1 MSVAN
6 PFLKLKVRLYTPASE
21 AFKAELP
28 LSLCNPKT
36 WIISKLRSRL
46 RGFERQNT
54 AVIWDDEGTWTKPLV
69 GIKCERINKSI
80 LCLSDWW
87 PAETGERWGQCG
99 PFHWCTIKKNKW
111 KKTNPHSSSLDNELE
126 PSQTQGPKRESTPTS
141 RSLLTPLI
149 QWRQRMK
156 AWLSSATCPKSTS
169 SGLAKETKPHA
180 KQIAKQKKRKS
191 WLLPNTF
198 DAKSGAYHEVDKTN

>member
-6 PFLKLKVRLYTPASE
+6 PFLKLKVRLYTPAGE

-28 LSLCNPKT
+28 LSLCNLIT

-99 PFHWCTIKKNKW
+99 PFHWCAIKKNKW
-111 KKTNPHSSSLDNELE
+111 KKTKTNPHSSNLDNELE
-126 PSQTQGPKRESTPTS
+126 LSRNRVAKTWKNANEQQPFDTVTSVKTEDELIKRDYPQRRAQGWP
-141 RSLLTPLI
+141 
-149 QWRQRMK
+149 
-156 AWLSSATCPKSTS
+156 AA
-169 SGLAKETKPHA
+169 
-180 KQIAKQKKRKS
+180 
-191 WLLPNTF
+191 
-198 DAKSGAYHEVDKTN
+198 D